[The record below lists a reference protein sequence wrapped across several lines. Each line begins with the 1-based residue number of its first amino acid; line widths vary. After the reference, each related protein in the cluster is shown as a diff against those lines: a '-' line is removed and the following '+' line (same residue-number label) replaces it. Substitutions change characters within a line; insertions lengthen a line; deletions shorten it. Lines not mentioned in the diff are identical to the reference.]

1 MSKIKTVLEIPE
13 DAYLALSASGYSK
26 KKIARDAKELLAA
39 RLFKIGTLSLGK
51 AAELAEM
58 PLGRFIDFLNTLEIP
73 VLSYDNEELS
83 DEFKTVKEITN
94 EQGKN

>member
-1 MSKIKTVLEIPE
+1 MPKIKTVLEIPE

-26 KKIARDAKELLAA
+26 EKIARDAKELLAA

-58 PLGRFIDFLNTLEIP
+58 SLPKHWEKYLTFTTILR
-73 VLSYDNEELS
+73 
-83 DEFKTVKEITN
+83 KE
-94 EQGKN
+94 KNC

>member
-1 MSKIKTVLEIPE
+1 MPKIKTVLEIPE

-58 PLGRFIDFLNTLEIP
+58 SLSRFIDFLDTLEIP
-73 VLSYDNEELS
+73 VLSYDGEELS
-83 DEFKTVKEITN
+83 DEFKTVKELT
-94 EQGKN
+94 EKDEG

>member
-1 MSKIKTVLEIPE
+1 MSKIKTVFEIPE

-26 KKIARDAKELLAA
+26 EKIARDAKELLAG

-58 PLGRFIDFLNTLEIP
+58 SLGRFIDFLNTLEIP
-73 VLSYDNEELS
+73 VISYDDEELS
-83 DEFKTVKEITN
+83 DEFKTVKELT
-94 EQGKN
+94 EKDER

>member
-51 AAELAEM
+51 AVELAEM
-58 PLGRFIDFLNTLEIP
+58 SLSRFIDFLDTLEIP
-73 VLSYDNEELS
+73 VLSYDGEELS
-83 DEFKTVKEITN
+83 DEFKTVKELT
-94 EQGKN
+94 EKDEG